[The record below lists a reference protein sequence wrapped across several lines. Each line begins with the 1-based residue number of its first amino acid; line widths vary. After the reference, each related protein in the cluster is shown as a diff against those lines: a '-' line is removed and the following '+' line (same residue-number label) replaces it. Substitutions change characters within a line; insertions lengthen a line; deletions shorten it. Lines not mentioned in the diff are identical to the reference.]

1 MGVAAEV
8 VTAATRGETGR
19 ELDLTVLI
27 PVLNE
32 APNMEPLIRKLVQ
45 DLAPLNLTYEILVLD
60 DGSTDG
66 TFDEVRRLRT
76 SIPGLRAIRFRRN
89 FGKSAALS
97 VGFQEARGRAVVT
110 MDGDL
115 QD

>member
-8 VTAATRGETGR
+8 VTAATRGERGR
-19 ELDLTVLI
+19 ELDVTVLI

-45 DLAPLNLTYEILVLD
+45 DLTPLNLGYEIRVLD
-60 DGSTDG
+60 GGWTDG
-66 TFDEVRRLRT
+66 TFDEVRRMRPSTPDLR
-76 SIPGLRAIRFRRN
+76 GIRFRRN

-97 VGFQEARGRAVVT
+97 LGFQEARGRGAVT
-110 MDGDL
+110 MGGGV
-115 QD
+115 Q